1 MICLNRCRKQTL
13 AFVIG
18 ALITAAGVYIAV
30 QATLPK
36 EDAGKL
42 DAKDI
47 PRQAIETLFATRLAD
62 GQGNPV
68 RIGDWRDRTL
78 VVNFWAAWCKPC
90 RDEMPAFSRLYTQ
103 YRDHGVQFIG
113 IAVDNAKNVAD
124 FSAKLPVSY
133 PLLIAEAE
141 GSQLMRDLGN
151 TSMGLPYTLVI
162 RPGGEAALTQLG
174 RLSEQRLDSFLAMET
189 KANPARVSG
198 QASSN

>member
-42 DAKDI
+42 DAKDV
-47 PRQAIETLFATRLAD
+47 PRQAIETLFATRLPD
-62 GQGNPV
+62 GQGTPV
-68 RIGDWRDRTL
+68 KIGDWRDKTL

-90 RDEMPAFSRLYTQ
+90 RDEMPAFSRLHTQ
-103 YRDHGVQFIG
+103 YRDRGVQFIG

-124 FSAKLPVSY
+124 FSEKLPVSY
-133 PLLIAEAE
+133 PLLIADTE
-141 GSQLMRDLGN
+141 GSRLMRDLGN

-162 RPGGEAALTQLG
+162 RPGGDAALTQLG
-174 RLSEQRLDSFLAMET
+174 RVSEQRLDSFLAAET
-189 KANPARVSG
+189 KANPPRVSG
-198 QASSN
+198 QAPSN